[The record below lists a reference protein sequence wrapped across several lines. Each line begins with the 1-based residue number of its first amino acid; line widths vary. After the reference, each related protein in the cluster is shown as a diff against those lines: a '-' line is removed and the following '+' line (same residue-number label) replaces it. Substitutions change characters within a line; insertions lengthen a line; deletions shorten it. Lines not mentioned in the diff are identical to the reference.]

1 MLPRERK
8 VLEKEKEMRASL
20 SRVKPIGV
28 NCKRL
33 GWVGFSFHLRLEGD
47 AVYKDHPGEAR
58 QKQNTWPGD
67 GERPFKVSLGQQ
79 TLDKHTDRKYGFNS

>member
-1 MLPRERK
+1 MAERVITLPRERK

-33 GWVGFSFHLRLEGD
+33 GWVLISPQAGRRYSLQRSPRRLL
-47 AVYKDHPGEAR
+47 AEAGHMAR
-58 QKQNTWPGD
+58 
-67 GERPFKVSLGQQ
+67 
-79 TLDKHTDRKYGFNS
+79 